1 MTETGLTPFD
11 FKIWRGFSKS
21 KVRPVSR
28 GVAVESES
36 EYEGETVKH
45 LSEQLEMF
53 PDPVR
58 RFGRRKHAERIP
70 CCKCGMQGRV

>member
-1 MTETGLTPFD
+1 
-11 FKIWRGFSKS
+11 
-21 KVRPVSR
+21 
-28 GVAVESES
+28 
-36 EYEGETVKH
+36 VKY

-70 CCKCGMQGRV
+70 CCKCGMREWSLKRYKYG

>member
-11 FKIWRGFSKS
+11 FNIWRGFSKR
-21 KVRPVSR
+21 KGKPVSR
-28 GVAVESES
+28 GVAAEPEPG
-36 EYEGETVKH
+36 YEGEAVKY

-70 CCKCGMQGRV
+70 CCKCGMR